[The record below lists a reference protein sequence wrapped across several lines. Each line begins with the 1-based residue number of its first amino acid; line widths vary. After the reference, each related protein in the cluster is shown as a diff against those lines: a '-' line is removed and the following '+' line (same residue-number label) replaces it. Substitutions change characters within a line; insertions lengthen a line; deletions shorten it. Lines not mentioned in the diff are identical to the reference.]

1 MVFQKMKRPQ
11 RDFVVE
17 IKSSRRLAKSKPGS
31 IWGSLDLK
39 AHAADVEDLL
49 RADDDGAVVQ
59 DSIEVASASD
69 KPDDLQNGS
78 VIPSAIQQKDS
89 GPENT
94 EEPANGPKPN
104 DHHGL
109 RAVADDVKPTMIST
123 AVERKGGASLAAS
136 ETSSKKTIAKSRRRQ
151 VGGVTQTAQK
161 NKPVSESSPIR
172 DDGLAGPSKAEK
184 NVASRPTG
192 KEARRDLAEDLVEL
206 EVENR
211 HLKKL
216 LADKLRKENAE
227 LKRKLGFS

>member
-1 MVFQKMKRPQ
+1 MKRPQ

-39 AHAADVEDLL
+39 AHAADVENLL

-59 DSIEVASASD
+59 GSIEIASASD

-78 VIPSAIQQKDS
+78 VVPSAIQQKDS

-94 EEPANGPKPN
+94 EEPANGAKPN

-123 AVERKGGASLAAS
+123 AVEKKGGASLAAS
-136 ETSSKKTIAKSRRRQ
+136 ETSSKKTIAKSRHR

-161 NKPVSESSPIR
+161 NKP
-172 DDGLAGPSKAEK
+172 GLAGPSKAEK

-192 KEARRDLAEDLVEL
+192 KEARRDLAADLVEL

-211 HLKKL
+211 NLKKL
-216 LADKLRKENAE
+216 LTDKLRKENAE
-227 LKRKLGFS
+227 LKRRLGFS

>member
-1 MVFQKMKRPQ
+1 MKRPQ

-39 AHAADVEDLL
+39 VHAADVEDLL
-49 RADDDGAVVQ
+49 RADDGGAVVQ
-59 DSIEVASASD
+59 GSIEVASASD

-89 GPENT
+89 DPENT

-123 AVERKGGASLAAS
+123 AVEKEGGASLAAS
-136 ETSSKKTIAKSRRRQ
+136 ETSSKKTIAKSRRR

-161 NKPVSESSPIR
+161 NKP
-172 DDGLAGPSKAEK
+172 GLAGPSKAEK

-192 KEARRDLAEDLVEL
+192 KETRRDLAADLVEL

-211 HLKKL
+211 NLKKL

-227 LKRKLGFS
+227 LKRRLGFS

>member
-49 RADDDGAVVQ
+49 RTDDGGAVVQ
-59 DSIEVASASD
+59 GSIEVASASD

-78 VIPSAIQQKDS
+78 VVPSAIQQKDS

-94 EEPANGPKPN
+94 EEPANDPKPN
-104 DHHGL
+104 DHYGL

-136 ETSSKKTIAKSRRRQ
+136 ETSSKKTIAKSRRR
-151 VGGVTQTAQK
+151 VGGVPQTAQK
-161 NKPVSESSPIR
+161 NKPVSESSPVR
-172 DDGLAGPSKAEK
+172 DDGLAGSSKAEK